1 MTGSFLRTI
10 PDGHSSRQT
19 NRKNHDL
26 HFLVGV
32 CFVLI
37 VAKCAT
43 LIFVSAVA
51 IDEDVSAEGIFVFL
65 GPESARRQ
73 VVRGHVY
80 MQIGSR
86 TASLGPR
93 RPNLA
98 AKIGRWISRRRHGQY
113 DMLRM

>member
-1 MTGSFLRTI
+1 MTGSLLRTI
-10 PDGHSSRQT
+10 PGGHSSRQT

-37 VAKCAT
+37 MAECAT

-51 IDEDVSAEGIFVFL
+51 IDEDVSAESIFVFL

-73 VVRGHVY
+73 ELSEGMYICILVHVP
-80 MQIGSR
+80 R
-86 TASLGPR
+86 PLGLGDP
-93 RPNLA
+93 
-98 AKIGRWISRRRHGQY
+98 IWRRRSAGGY
-113 DMLRM
+113 RDVAMVSMIC